1 MARIMIVDDVA
12 AIREIV
18 TAILQKKGHRVMEA
32 RSGDEALALA
42 EVRRAHL
49 VITDVNMPNMDGITL
64 IGKLK
69 VIESYKRTP
78 IVVLANASKGAQD
91 ENVARATDAG
101 AVGWIPKPFTEE
113 GLVNAVNQVL
123 VDFWVA

>member
-12 AIREIV
+12 AIRQIV
-18 TAILQKKGHRVMEA
+18 ATILTKKGHRVSEA
-32 RSGDEALALA
+32 ASGEEALAIAAL
-42 EVRRAHL
+42 RRTHL

-64 IGKLK
+64 ISKIRD
-69 VIESYKRTP
+69 VPNYKRTP
-78 IVVLANASKGAQD
+78 VVVLANGAKD
-91 ENVARATDAG
+91 ENVARATEAG

-113 GLVNAVNQVL
+113 SLVNAVNQVL